1 MGKMYT
7 AWRQSPADSYNIA
20 MRELDRQASRPIHAL
35 SLGLLDYLLAVPG
48 MMFGSYFMPVTL
60 SLVGVLL
67 GWKFTLVGLAACLAT
82 LAITDP
88 LKHWAARQRPQPLEA
103 PRRVAIRT
111 LVRNPSFPSGDSA
124 QAAMIATM
132 LWLNAPLE
140 GWVRH
145 LLLLIAPACMFARV
159 YFGAHWV
166 GDTLAGA
173 AIGAAVWFVFQGLFS
188 DFLAA

>member
-1 MGKMYT
+1 MYT

-20 MRELDRQASRPIHAL
+20 MKELDRHASRPIHAI
-35 SLGLLDYLLAVPG
+35 SLGLLDYLLVVPG
-48 MMFGSYFMPVTL
+48 MMFGSYLMPVTL
-60 SLVGVLL
+60 SLVGLYL

-88 LKHWAARQRPQPLEA
+88 LKHWAARPRPQPLEA
-103 PRRVAIRT
+103 PRRIPLRG
-111 LVRNPSFPSGDSA
+111 LVKNPSFPSGDSA
-124 QAAMIATM
+124 QAAMITMM
-132 LWLNAPLE
+132 LWLNAPME
-140 GWVRH
+140 GWPRH
-145 LLLLIAPACMFARV
+145 VLLLIAPACMFARV

-173 AIGAAVWFVFQGLFS
+173 AIGAAVWFVFQGLFG